1 MTFEERADG
10 DPPGDRDW
18 SCVARG
24 NSVGRAVF
32 VRRGGREAEAL
43 DMKPVKDY
51 VSYVVYSG

>member
-51 VSYVVYSG
+51 VS